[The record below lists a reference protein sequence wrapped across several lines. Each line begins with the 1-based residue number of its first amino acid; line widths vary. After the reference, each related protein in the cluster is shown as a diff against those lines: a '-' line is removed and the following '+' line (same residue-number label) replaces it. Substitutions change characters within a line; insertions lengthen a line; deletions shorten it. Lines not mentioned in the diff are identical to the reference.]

1 MSTPRGDGPDID
13 ALARQA
19 RDLAQ
24 QARTAEERADSLRRL
39 RDRAII
45 GLIEQGWSTR
55 RVGRE
60 LGLTATQISTIW
72 GRSRPPRGPGRRPA
86 VTGESSAP

>member
-1 MSTPRGDGPDID
+1 MTPAAGDAPETD

-19 RDLAQ
+19 RDLAD
-24 QARTAEERADSLRRL
+24 QARLAEERADSLRRL

-86 VTGESSAP
+86 TRG